1 MPIWTFGFA
10 GGLKNNLRFAPQ
22 GILKIAI
29 DNYCCSDL
37 KILTD
42 EAYDY
47 VFPNGKPNKIKHAFS
62 SKEEMHD
69 FIDEKFEGFFEHVR
83 Q

>member
-1 MPIWTFGFA
+1 
-10 GGLKNNLRFAPQ
+10 
-22 GILKIAI
+22 
-29 DNYCCSDL
+29 L